1 MAGLTIGVAA
11 GELLAPTVVAIV
23 LALVLAP
30 VANRLER
37 LGLHSGAAALLTAV
51 VAIGIIV
58 AGPSRHSRRYGTRLT
73 GWVKRAPQ
81 IVHSVEHKLAP
92 LKKQLAAFQAASQQI
107 SRVPGAAP
115 ASKVVVAAPASS
127 VDGAVI
133 TSVALTAPSV
143 LAMILYVTVVT
154 IFLLSERKRYIQQL
168 ILLPRTLNGRLRM
181 ARICRDVRHRVSGY
195 LFTLTMINIG
205 LAVTTSIC
213 FTIAGIPE
221 PIVWGVA
228 YGVRNVQPI
237 IGPTTIILS
246 SALVGF
252 ATADTIAGALLPPA
266 ILIVIDTIEAYFVQP
281 WLLGRR
287 TGRQPHRDLCDD
299 RHAGLDVG
307 RTRRHHRG
315 ADPDLRAHGD
325 AASAASE
332 AVRDASGDRKAASPR
347 ARGRPADGRAVR
359 LQGRIETEGRLA
371 RFLVDAC
378 SGGSHGHPCSSGGRR
393 QCRAAFLLPRKTRG
407 KARSLGASSRC

>member
-1 MAGLTIGVAA
+1 MNTPRSLVAPTSAKEEKRRFLVLKRDIRVIRNCMIGLVTVASLTIGVAA

-30 VANRLER
+30 IANRLER

-58 AGPSRHSRRYGTRLT
+58 AGFASFAPAVT

-92 LKKQLAAFQAASQQI
+92 LKKQLAAFEIASQQI
-107 SRVPGAAP
+107 SRVPGGAP

-205 LAVTTSIC
+205 LAVVTSIA

-228 YGVRNVQPI
+228 YGVLNFLPI

-281 WLLGRR
+281 WLLGRQLVVSPIAIFV
-287 TGRQPHRDLCDD
+287 TIATLVWMWGAPAAITAVPILIFVHTVMLHQPHLKPFAMLLATEKPHHHD
-299 RHAGLDVG
+299 RAAVLPTGALSGSKAGSKP
-307 RTRRHHRG
+307 R
-315 ADPDLRAHGD
+315 
-325 AASAASE
+325 AASRVS
-332 AVRDASGDRKAASPR
+332 
-347 ARGRPADGRAVR
+347 
-359 LQGRIETEGRLA
+359 
-371 RFLVDAC
+371 
-378 SGGSHGHPCSSGGRR
+378 
-393 QCRAAFLLPRKTRG
+393 
-407 KARSLGASSRC
+407 

>member
-1 MAGLTIGVAA
+1 MAVMSPARPIVLPTSAKEEKRRFLVLKRDIRIIRNCMIGLVTVAGLTIGVAA

-30 VANRLER
+30 IANRLER

-51 VAIGIIV
+51 VAVGIIV
-58 AGPSRHSRRYGTRLT
+58 AGISAFAPAAM

-92 LKKQLAAFQAASQQI
+92 LKKQLAAFETASQQI
-107 SRVPGAAP
+107 ARVPGTANTT
-115 ASKVVVAAPASS
+115 KVVVAPASS

-133 TSVALTAPSV
+133 TSVALTAPAV
-143 LAMILYVTVVT
+143 LAMILYMTVVT

-205 LAVTTSIC
+205 LAVTTSIA
-213 FTIAGIPE
+213 FYIAHIPE
-221 PIVWGVA
+221 PVLWGVA
-228 YGVRNVQPI
+228 YGVLNFLPI

-246 SALVGF
+246 SALVGL
-252 ATADTIAGALLPPA
+252 ATADTITGALLPPA
-266 ILIVIDTIEAYFVQP
+266 ILIVIDTIEAYFIQP

-287 TGRQPHRDLCDD
+287 LVVSPIAIFVTIATLVWMWGAPAAITAVPILIFVHTVMMHQPHLKPFALLLATEQPHRHQHPAPESGTKL
-299 RHAGLDVG
+299 
-307 RTRRHHRG
+307 
-315 ADPDLRAHGD
+315 
-325 AASAASE
+325 SAA
-332 AVRDASGDRKAASPR
+332 PR
-347 ARGRPADGRAVR
+347 VSQCRRNFA
-359 LQGRIETEGRLA
+359 
-371 RFLVDAC
+371 
-378 SGGSHGHPCSSGGRR
+378 GRR
-393 QCRAAFLLPRKTRG
+393 K
-407 KARSLGASSRC
+407 